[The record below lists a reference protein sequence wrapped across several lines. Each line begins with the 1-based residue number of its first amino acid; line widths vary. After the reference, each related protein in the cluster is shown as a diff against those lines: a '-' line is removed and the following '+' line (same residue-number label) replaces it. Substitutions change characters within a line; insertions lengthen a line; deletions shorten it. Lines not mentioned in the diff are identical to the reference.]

1 MKGENMLN
9 SLITGFDL
17 EKFVGNTLY
26 FILAL
31 IVLDILTGLLAS
43 AVERKLN
50 SKINFNGMIKK
61 VGELVA
67 LVFITLVDTYFKANG
82 QITKLGVSMIVVYE
96 GLSVIENFSRIGI
109 NLNFLT
115 QFFDKSKVGTV
126 QKDIPS
132 DSPSDVQNTPI
143 VTQEDLN
150 KRIGG

>member
-9 SLITGFDL
+9 TLITGIDL

-115 QFFDKSKVGTV
+115 QFFDKSKVGIA

-132 DSPSDVQNTPI
+132 DPKSDVQNTPI
-143 VTQEDLN
+143 VTQEDIN